1 MILTTNQTTYEVNMK
16 YRNEITI
23 KNGQKCI
30 IIIRNGTFEDGPEV
44 STFFTTTHGETDYL
58 LSYPE
63 ESTRDDEKQSNY
75 LKETTES
82 DREIELLAIVDGK
95 VVGMAGFNAIGSKY
109 KVRHRA
115 EFGITVSKNY
125 WGQGIG
131 KAIMNACIECAKEA
145 GYIQLELD
153 VVADNTRAIELYK
166 KLGFIEFG
174 RNPKGFQ
181 SKYSGFQ
188 ELVYMRL
195 EL

>member
-1 MILTTNQTTYEVNMK
+1 MK

-23 KNGQKCI
+23 KNGQKC
-30 IIIRNGTFEDGPEV
+30 IIRNGTFEDGPEV

-63 ESTRDDEKQSNY
+63 ESTCDDDKQSNY

>member
-23 KNGQKCI
+23 KNGQKC
-30 IIIRNGTFEDGPEV
+30 IIRNGTFEDGPEV

-82 DREIELLAIVDGK
+82 DRKIELLAIVDGK

-166 KLGFIEFG
+166 ILGFIEFG

-188 ELVYMRL
+188 ELIYMRL

>member
-23 KNGQKCI
+23 KNGQKC
-30 IIIRNGTFEDGPEV
+30 IIRNGTFEDGPEV

-115 EFGITVSKNY
+115 EFGMTVSKNY

>member
-23 KNGQKCI
+23 KNGQKC
-30 IIIRNGTFEDGPEV
+30 IIRNGTFEDGPEV

-95 VVGMAGFNAIGSKY
+95 VVGMAGFNALGSKY

>member
-1 MILTTNQTTYEVNMK
+1 MK

-23 KNGQKCI
+23 KNGQKC
-30 IIIRNGTFEDGPEV
+30 IIRNGTFEDGPEV

-131 KAIMNACIECAKEA
+131 KAIMNACIKCAKEA

-181 SKYSGFQ
+181 SKYSEFQ

>member
-23 KNGQKCI
+23 KNGQKC
-30 IIIRNGTFEDGPEV
+30 IIRNGTFEDGPEV

-82 DREIELLAIVDGK
+82 DRKIELLAIVDGK

>member
-1 MILTTNQTTYEVNMK
+1 MILTTNQTTYEVNRK

-23 KNGQKCI
+23 KNGQKC
-30 IIIRNGTFEDGPEV
+30 IIRNGTFEDGPEV

>member
-23 KNGQKCI
+23 KNGQKC
-30 IIIRNGTFEDGPEV
+30 IIRNGTFEDGPEV

-82 DREIELLAIVDGK
+82 DRVIELLAIVDGK

>member
-23 KNGQKCI
+23 KNGQKC
-30 IIIRNGTFEDGPEV
+30 IIRNGTFEDGPEV

-188 ELVYMRL
+188 ELFYIRL

>member
-23 KNGQKCI
+23 KNGQKC
-30 IIIRNGTFEDGPEV
+30 IIRNGTFEDGPEV

-131 KAIMNACIECAKEA
+131 KAIMNACIKCAKEA

-188 ELVYMRL
+188 ELVYMQL

>member
-23 KNGQKCI
+23 KNGQKCL
-30 IIIRNGTFEDGPEV
+30 IRNGTFEDGPEV

>member
-1 MILTTNQTTYEVNMK
+1 MK
-16 YRNEITI
+16 YRNEMTI
-23 KNGQKCI
+23 KNGQKC
-30 IIIRNGTFEDGPEV
+30 IIRNGTFEDGPEV

-131 KAIMNACIECAKEA
+131 KAIMNASIECAKEA

>member
-23 KNGQKCI
+23 KNGQKC
-30 IIIRNGTFEDGPEV
+30 IIRNGTFEDGPEV

-109 KVRHRA
+109 KVRHRT

-131 KAIMNACIECAKEA
+131 KAIMNTCIECAKEA

>member
-23 KNGQKCI
+23 KNGQKC
-30 IIIRNGTFEDGPEV
+30 IIRNGTFEDGPEV

-109 KVRHRA
+109 KGRHRA

>member
-23 KNGQKCI
+23 KNGQKC
-30 IIIRNGTFEDGPEV
+30 IIRNGTFEDGPEV

-166 KLGFIEFG
+166 ELGFIEFG

>member
-23 KNGQKCI
+23 KNGQKC
-30 IIIRNGTFEDGPEV
+30 IIRNGTFEDGPEV

-166 KLGFIEFG
+166 KFGFIEFG

>member
-23 KNGQKCI
+23 KNGQKC
-30 IIIRNGTFEDGPEV
+30 IIRNGTFEDGPEV

-95 VVGMAGFNAIGSKY
+95 VVGMAGFNAIGSKC

>member
-1 MILTTNQTTYEVNMK
+1 MPPWSS
-16 YRNEITI
+16 
-23 KNGQKCI
+23 
-30 IIIRNGTFEDGPEV
+30 EDKALHHFAQLCCMDAFPVIFIGLWSV
-44 STFFTTTHGETDYL
+44 I
-58 LSYPE
+58 
-63 ESTRDDEKQSNY
+63 ESIRDDEKQSNY

>member
-23 KNGQKCI
+23 KNGQKC
-30 IIIRNGTFEDGPEV
+30 IIRNGTFEDGPEV

-82 DREIELLAIVDGK
+82 DREIELLAIVDGN

>member
-23 KNGQKCI
+23 KNGQKC
-30 IIIRNGTFEDGPEV
+30 IIRNGTFEDGPEV

-109 KVRHRA
+109 KVRHRP

>member
-23 KNGQKCI
+23 KNGQKC
-30 IIIRNGTFEDGPEV
+30 IIRNGTFEDGPEV

-63 ESTRDDEKQSNY
+63 GSTRDDEKQSNY

-153 VVADNTRAIELYK
+153 VVADNTRATELYK

>member
-1 MILTTNQTTYEVNMK
+1 MK

-23 KNGQKCI
+23 KNGQKC
-30 IIIRNGTFEDGPEV
+30 IIRNGTFEDGPEV

-63 ESTRDDEKQSNY
+63 ESTHDDEKQSNY

-82 DREIELLAIVDGK
+82 NREIELLAIVDGK

-131 KAIMNACIECAKEA
+131 KAIMNACIKCAKEA

>member
-23 KNGQKCI
+23 KNGQKC
-30 IIIRNGTFEDGPEV
+30 IIRNGTFEDGPEV

-166 KLGFIEFG
+166 KLGLIEFG

>member
-23 KNGQKCI
+23 KNGQKC
-30 IIIRNGTFEDGPEV
+30 IIRNGTFEDGPEV

>member
-23 KNGQKCI
+23 KNGQKC
-30 IIIRNGTFEDGPEV
+30 IIRNGTFEDGPEV

-109 KVRHRA
+109 KVRQRA